1 MWPWAAL
8 SLPHFELQLG
18 QDLDLKVHA
27 PLTPLLEPSMFSS
40 AFCQCGHWKGGTPSA
55 MSWPLGAFS
64 FLVAQFST
72 EICS

>member
-1 MWPWAAL
+1 
-8 SLPHFELQLG
+8 
-18 QDLDLKVHA
+18 
-27 PLTPLLEPSMFSS
+27 MFSS